1 MQNLYVLMGKSLSG
15 KTYCINQLQKDGIA
29 SRLITNTSRPK
40 RPYESGNEYHFVT
53 DLGAQ
58 KDAENGIALAGRN
71 YKVASGDIWRYY
83 INKNNLDKQLKTS
96 ALPVITI
103 LDYKGY
109 QDLQKA
115 IKGEY
120 NVIGIYLDVD
130 LDTRLKRYIS
140 TPRKNDNPKE
150 FVRRLYDDE
159 FNAFNGIENDKSVNI
174 VNNYYELKAL
184 VG

>member
-53 DLGAQ
+53 DLGAR
-58 KDAENGIALAGRN
+58 KDAENGIALAERN
-71 YKVASGDIWRYY
+71 YKVAGGAIWRYY
-83 INKNNLDKQLKTS
+83 INQQELKKQLQTS
-96 ALPVITI
+96 TLPVITI

-109 QDLQKA
+109 QELRKA
-115 IKGEY
+115 VNNKY
-120 NVIGIYLDVD
+120 HVIGIYLNVD
-130 LDTRLKRYIS
+130 LDTRLKRYLS
-140 TPRKNDNPKE
+140 TSRKNDNPKE

-174 VNNYYELKAL
+174 VNNYDELRAL